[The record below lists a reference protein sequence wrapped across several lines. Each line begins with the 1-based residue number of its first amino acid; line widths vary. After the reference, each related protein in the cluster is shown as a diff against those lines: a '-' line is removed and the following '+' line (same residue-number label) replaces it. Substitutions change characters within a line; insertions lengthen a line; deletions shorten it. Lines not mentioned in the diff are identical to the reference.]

1 MSNQLIKH
9 SMIYSLFQL
18 FMIFAGLI
26 SFPILTKSLTTEEY
40 GILGLITVTL
50 SMLASFGK
58 LGIQHGIVRYRE
70 DYEKTTFISNITYL
84 AILGPFA
91 LALVLMAFSLLLYRL
106 DYIPP
111 DYIDIVLIVIFLAFA
126 EQIRNFIV
134 NYFISVQES
143 ALVAKIRIM
152 SKLITMIFTLS
163 VVVLILASAKGFVYG
178 FLVAEI
184 IVFSLTLYIAK
195 RQELFAG
202 INLSRVS
209 AKIYKPL
216 LLFSIPLLGL
226 EMVSML
232 HAFVDRYLIKYF
244 MEARF
249 LGYYS
254 AYYNMATMLA
264 ALIIGGL
271 TTAIVPAYLKTW
283 NEQGREKTEALL
295 NRIFNLLLLMYPIIV
310 ISLWVVSKEL
320 FELLTTKEYVAYA
333 YLLPL
338 IAMGVLLQ
346 SAMPLFSAGLKIKK
360 ASMTMFYCVI
370 FSAVLNLVLN
380 LIFIPLYG
388 LTAAAVTT
396 TVSYAC
402 IAAGFAYFG
411 SGTLTPKVNLYV
423 LLRSCIYAGIF
434 LLFSPYI
441 QHEINVIQLILKV
454 SAGVVYFCLIFI
466 LFEKPLTLF
475 LFNSVLKR
483 IPGAK
488 HMVKQS

>member
-26 SFPILTKSLTTEEY
+26 SFPVLTKSLSTEEY
-40 GILGLITVTL
+40 GTLGLITVSL

-58 LGIQHGIVRYRE
+58 LGIQHGIIRYRE

-84 AILGPFA
+84 ALLGP
-91 LALVLMAFSLLLYRL
+91 LALCLTFMALSLLLYQL
-106 DYIPP
+106 DYIPSNH
-111 DYIDIVLIVIFLAFA
+111 IDTVLIVIFLAFG

-134 NYFISVQES
+134 NYFISEQES
-143 ALVAKIRIM
+143 PLVAKIRII
-152 SKLITMIFTLS
+152 SKVITMTFTLS
-163 VVVLILASAKGFVYG
+163 TVVVILASAKGFIYG

-184 IVFSLTLYIAK
+184 IVLSLTLIIAQK
-195 RQELFAG
+195 HKLFTG
-202 INLSRVS
+202 ISLSKVS
-209 AKIYKPL
+209 SKIYKPL

-232 HAFVDRYLIKYF
+232 HAFIDRYLIKYF
-244 MEARF
+244 MEARY

-283 NEQGREKTEALL
+283 NEHGREATEALL
-295 NRIFNLLLLMYPIIV
+295 NRIFNGLLLIYPIII

-320 FELLTTKEYVAYA
+320 FALLTTDEYIAYA

-338 IAMGVLLQ
+338 IAMGVLVQ

-360 ASMTMFYCVI
+360 ASMTMFYSVI
-370 FSAVLNLVLN
+370 FSAVLNLILN
-380 LIFIPLYG
+380 LVFIPLYG
-388 LTAAAVTT
+388 LTAAAITT
-396 TVSYAC
+396 TISYAC
-402 IAAGFAYFG
+402 IAASFAYFG
-411 SGTLTPKVNLYV
+411 SSTLTIRVNFYIF
-423 LLRSCIYAGIF
+423 LRSCLYAGVF
-434 LLFSPYI
+434 LLLSPYI
-441 QHEINVIQLILKV
+441 QHDINVIQLGLKV
-454 SAGVVYFCLIFI
+454 GAGVVYFCLVFV

-475 LFNSVLKR
+475 LFNSLLKR
-483 IPGAK
+483 NPGAK
-488 HMVKQS
+488 QAVKPL

>member
-18 FMIFAGLI
+18 FMILAGLI
-26 SFPILTKSLTTEEY
+26 SFPILTKTLSTEEY

-58 LGIQHGIVRYRE
+58 LGIQHGIIRYRE
-70 DYEKTTFISNITYL
+70 DFEKTTFISNITYL
-84 AILGPFA
+84 AFLGPF
-91 LALVLMAFSLLLYRL
+91 LLTLTLMALSLILYQVG
-106 DYIPP
+106 YIPAGH
-111 DYIDIVLIVIFLAFA
+111 IDTVLIVIFLAFG
-126 EQIRNFIV
+126 EQVRYFIA
-134 NYFISVQES
+134 NYFISEQQS
-143 ALVAKIRIM
+143 SLVAKIRIL
-152 SKLITMIFTLS
+152 SKLITMVFTLS
-163 VVVLILASAKGFVYG
+163 VVVLVLASAKGFIYG

-195 RQELFAG
+195 KQGLFTG
-202 INLSRVS
+202 IHLSKVS

-232 HAFVDRYLIKYF
+232 HAFLDRYLIKYF
-244 MEARF
+244 METRY
-249 LGYYS
+249 LGYYT

-283 NEQGREKTEALL
+283 NEQGRKATEALL
-295 NRIFNLLLLMYPIIV
+295 NRILNLLLLMYPIIIV
-310 ISLWVVSKEL
+310 SFWVVAEEL
-320 FELLTTKEYVAYA
+320 FELLTTEEYVAYA

-338 IAMGVLLQ
+338 IAMGMLLQ

-360 ASMTMFYCVI
+360 ASMVMFYCVI
-370 FSAVLNLVLN
+370 FSSILNLVLN

-388 LTAAAVTT
+388 LTAAAVAT
-396 TVSYAC
+396 TVSYVC
-402 IAAGFAYFG
+402 IAASFTYFG
-411 SGTLTPKVNLYV
+411 SGTLTPKVNLYI
-423 LLRSCIYAGIF
+423 LLRSCSYAGIF
-434 LLFSPYI
+434 LLLSGYI
-441 QHEINVIQLILKV
+441 QHDINIIQLILKV
-454 SAGVVYFCLIFI
+454 GVGVVYFSVIFL

-475 LFNSVLKR
+475 LFNSLLKR
-483 IPGAK
+483 NLSAK
-488 HMVKQS
+488 QAVKPS